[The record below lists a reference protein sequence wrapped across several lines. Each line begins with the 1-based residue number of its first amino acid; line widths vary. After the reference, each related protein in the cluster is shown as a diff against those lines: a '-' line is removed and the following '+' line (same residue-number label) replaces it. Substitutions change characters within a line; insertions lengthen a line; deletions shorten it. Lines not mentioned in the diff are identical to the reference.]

1 VSDARDQNDDSVT
14 IPQNKQDVVRQIAQ
28 EGADLYFARDEIR
41 KEAMRA
47 IPYAFGTLPIRSVG
61 DVIAHGSQ
69 GLTGTLIVG
78 SMDFAVS
85 HLPSSKLKTG
95 KRSPVFVLPLLER
108 E

>member
-1 VSDARDQNDDSVT
+1 MSDARDQNDDSVT

-28 EGADLYFARDEIR
+28 EGANLYFARDEIR

-69 GLTGTLIVG
+69 DRHAHRRVHGFCGL
-78 SMDFAVS
+78 S
-85 HLPSSKLKTG
+85 PSIFKIEDREKITCL
-95 KRSPVFVLPLLER
+95 RLPLLER